1 MSKNEVARLKSLRGK
16 LAVLCPETDG
26 LQAKH
31 RIKRMLKGKT
41 HRERVEEL
49 QDVIAGE
56 ILTFDH
62 FYKDA
67 KLASL
72 IFLFDGFSSMDV
84 FQILSSNRYR

>member
-1 MSKNEVARLKSLRGK
+1 MARLKSLRGK

-49 QDVIAGE
+49 LDIVMSE
-56 ILTFDH
+56 TLTFEH
-62 FYKDA
+62 SYKDA
-67 KLASL
+67 KLVSL
-72 IFLFDGFSSMDV
+72 VYLFDGYSPMEV
-84 FQILSSNRYR
+84 FRLLNNRRPRKG

>member
-1 MSKNEVARLKSLRGK
+1 MARLKSLRGK

-26 LQAKH
+26 LQTKH

>member
-1 MSKNEVARLKSLRGK
+1 MARLKSLRRI

-49 QDVIAGE
+49 LDIVMSE
-56 ILTFDH
+56 TLTFEH
-62 FYKDA
+62 SYKDA
-67 KLASL
+67 KLVSL
-72 IFLFDGFSSMDV
+72 VFLFEGFSSMEV
-84 FQILSSNRYR
+84 FRLLSRNLYR

>member
-1 MSKNEVARLKSLRGK
+1 MARLKSLRRI

-49 QDVIAGE
+49 QDIVMSE
-56 ILTFDH
+56 TLTFEH
-62 FYKDA
+62 SYKDA
-67 KLASL
+67 KLVSL
-72 IFLFDGFSSMDV
+72 VFLFDGFSSMEV
-84 FQILSSNRYR
+84 FRLLSRNLYR

>member
-49 QDVIAGE
+49 LDIVMSE
-56 ILTFDH
+56 TLTFEH
-62 FYKDA
+62 SYKDA
-67 KLASL
+67 KLVSL
-72 IFLFDGFSSMDV
+72 VFLFDGFSSMEV
-84 FQILSSNRYR
+84 FRLLSRNLYR